1 MTAGIVGAVEQTI
14 VSHDADDRLVGCGFA
29 VDARIEVEVG
39 QVGLSLLAVGT
50 VTHQTIAG
58 RCFVNRV
65 AILIDRVQLQNPM
78 KRACSAGWP
87 GERTTNQS
95 PLIFERVSP

>member
-39 QVGLSLLAVGT
+39 QVGELRKALQVVLGLEA
-50 VTHQTIAG
+50 AG
-58 RCFVNRV
+58 RV
-65 AILIDRVQLQNPM
+65 
-78 KRACSAGWP
+78 
-87 GERTTNQS
+87 
-95 PLIFERVSP
+95 